1 VLCAATSG
9 WLLFALAVG
18 AQSKVSGAYRGHPQT
33 WAQSLTYPLVFYA
46 VWAALTPVVLWM
58 ARRFPPGLRTA
69 TQRWRLAAHVVA
81 GILVALAQA
90 YAFVFLLPRVQPDI
104 WRGLAVG
111 ELVLNA
117 IVANLQSNV
126 LLYWVIVV
134 ATMLV
139 RKYEWYRE
147 RDLRAA
153 QLETRLTRAEL
164 EVLKMQLHPHFL
176 FNTLHAISAL
186 VHDNPETA
194 DRMITRL
201 GDLLR
206 LTLDAG
212 SQQEVPLRRELDFV
226 DKYLEIEQTR
236 LGDRLRVERR
246 IDRDA
251 LDALVPTLILQPAVE
266 NAIRHGIAPAAAGGT
281 VTLEARRDGESLR
294 LDVRD
299 DGQGLDAERWTE
311 GVGLS
316 NIRLRLRQLYGD
328 AQTLDVTGQP
338 GAGTH
343 VALSLPYRLA
353 TTPSDSANAADSR
366 EAGTERVS

>member
-1 VLCAATSG
+1 
-9 WLLFALAVG
+9 VG
-18 AQSKVSGAYRGHPQT
+18 RADARDPLDGA
-33 WAQSLTYPLVFYA
+33 
-46 VWAALTPVVLWM
+46 
-58 ARRFPPGLRTA
+58 RFPPGIRTA
-69 TQRWRLAAHVVA
+69 AQRWRVAAHA
-81 GILVALAQA
+81 AASLLVALAQA
-90 YAFVFLLPRVQPDI
+90 HAFVFLLPRVQPEV
-104 WRGLAVG
+104 WRGMATS

-126 LLYWVIVV
+126 LLYWVIVL
-134 ATMLV
+134 ATVLV

-194 DRMITRL
+194 DRIITRL

-212 SQQEVPLRRELDFV
+212 SQQEVPLRRELDFA

-246 IDRDA
+246 LDPAA

-281 VTLEARRDGESLR
+281 ITLEARREGDMLR

-299 DGQGLDAERWTE
+299 DGQGLDAGGWTE

-328 AQTLDVTGQP
+328 TQRLEITGGP

-343 VALSLPYRLA
+343 VSLSLPYRLA
-353 TTPSDSANAADSR
+353 TPSATASHSARDTEPERDS
-366 EAGTERVS
+366 